1 MLQLGENSVKS
12 ILEGRAC
19 PDGVSPK
26 RKMNRKGELPVKRK
40 RRYSLRPQLNQ
51 QLLTNLWKSSIKNVD
66 EDEKEQA

>member
-12 ILEGRAC
+12 IVGVRAC
-19 PDGVSPK
+19 SDGVSPK
-26 RKMNRKGELPVKRK
+26 RKMNREGELPVKRK